1 MNAILCTGDYRG
13 INQGGELTS
22 ILLRANVARVLH
34 TRQAQASR
42 LGLQVVHQGCQ
53 VVTPCS
59 TSSPDLLHSGR
70 ERSRRGSPYEAVV
83 QGVVSF
89 QVRAARMVC
98 ASGRCTTTNLLTSL
112 HSPSPSSSP
121 PTSQKLTVMS
131 QTPAPVP
138 APVPAKASNQVQEQ
152 PKEQGAQQYV
162 QIPGYPRVII
172 FCAGSRPSRHNAG
185 RLCWFLPYDD
195 GHYCYFCRIEYGFA
209 YDLFDRALRA
219 APTVTTT
226 AATTTAAQ

>member
-1 MNAILCTGDYRG
+1 M
-13 INQGGELTS
+13 
-22 ILLRANVARVLH
+22 
-34 TRQAQASR
+34 
-42 LGLQVVHQGCQ
+42 
-53 VVTPCS
+53 
-59 TSSPDLLHSGR
+59 
-70 ERSRRGSPYEAVV
+70 
-83 QGVVSF
+83 
-89 QVRAARMVC
+89 RAARMVC

-185 RLCWFLPYDD
+185 RELSDTAQQLTSRTLLVPALRRRALLLLLQNRVRVRIRPVRSCTPRRTY
-195 GHYCYFCRIEYGFA
+195 GHYHRCDNHRRSVTAPKTKTNASTSTSTSVPCPFSLPASANVTAHSRNTAHRSLHTAKHSVSQA
-209 YDLFDRALRA
+209 Y
-219 APTVTTT
+219 
-226 AATTTAAQ
+226 Q